1 MLLPIFIISLICLGG
16 VKAEDPEID
25 ISAIKYTNDL
35 ENGETVILVGNGK
48 DYGTIYNYH
57 VYDDDD
63 DQYRND
69 GDDDDCDVQY
79 CLPENW
85 YNVSF
90 DDSSWNSSAAP
101 FGNDDLDGVS
111 PGTIWQSGDG
121 TDPGVLNDNIV
132 IRHYF
137 NYDKKD
143 EILSATLKVVHN
155 NYYVAYLN
163 GQLIRNC
170 YYYNYHDDCY
180 ENDPEYWKT
189 NGDNFLT
196 YDGSSESGPNPDW
209 LVDGENLLAILA
221 YDHCCYQESPAQ
233 WIDVEL
239 VINVQS
245 WKENPIVLGDDLVL
259 GIDFFNNEESNV
271 TDLNVTLEIE
281 GMEFASQTIEIETNK
296 TFEWIVEWTP
306 DKLGEINVTAKVLN
320 ESLTRFIHVG
330 YYAYN
335 FSVDDDY
342 LVGNTSELL
351 TYNITISNEG
361 NVDDNYTFQLFGV
374 PVADDWDVEFVPN
387 IINLAPGETGT
398 VKLEITPD
406 NGTFSGVYELTL
418 TARSQYHGEIADMIV
433 QSGRD
438 NETEW
443 KWVNS
448 TGSRLYEA
456 DNTTWT
462 EIDFEPNSN
471 WTLAPA
477 PFGDD
482 DLGNIDYNTEWA
494 GDNYAYFRHI
504 FYMEDLSNYENDTLS
519 LNMAANNYGTYYL
532 NGEEIFDDLGWGG
545 GHYAQYWNEEI
556 KFNSSLLKE
565 GKNVL
570 ASVVRETGNTQ
581 WFDEE
586 LVSVTPKSSAWGF
599 RPEYIA
605 LKLEVLPVYAFELVA
620 PIDDKAVS
628 EDEAWDLDEGEEWC
642 CGYANW
648 TYEFDIWAYNR
659 GNIGDSYEIN
669 VTLNDTVNFSIVD
682 FDSIIHAEFDEEVTI
697 GLTIVLNPSVTEFS
711 VGEFNVSVTSMNSTD
726 EISLWTVVKARL
738 YVIQDTLPPG
748 TYAQTPSLVNSSSF
762 VVEWYVED
770 WYKDNEILGN
780 DTKYFII
787 EYMTDNGTDGQ
798 TWGEWTVWENFSSE
812 QESEIFTYGF
822 DGYRYRFRSIGG
834 DDAGLI
840 ENKEDRYDTET
851 RVDLTAPYAVLELRM
866 DGNVTNINYI
876 EFEWAVSIQNGTP
889 EVVTGYNAQYR
900 FNGGDWTTFEE
911 DTLAKWAGF
920 NAMVDGIY
928 EFRVITSDVAGN
940 SGISEI
946 SRNITVDTNTPGT
959 RLVELPEFT
968 DAEQIEINLTQIED
982 TVRFALYYSIARE
995 GDEPFVVEWNFYHP
1009 ASADYLI
1016 ADLPILVNVTNQ
1028 NHYYF
1033 KIVAY
1038 DLAGNHLLN
1047 DSYEDI
1053 IVDQDPPMKIRNLE
1067 ITKEN
1072 LIENGTVDVILSF
1085 KSSPSQDL
1093 VGYRIYRSTN
1103 QNETGEII
1111 DEDDSEELYLS
1122 YRDVKVSLGATY
1134 YYSVVAVDRMGFESE
1149 AEVGFID
1156 LVVEEEPVVKDEE
1169 GEGQDITGYMGAGL
1183 LVLLAAGVLGG
1194 GYYFFGM
1201 SSPRNIVTA
1210 VSEVVEEGASNFTE
1224 VDGELLCGAC
1234 GAMFELTDE
1243 RSCPSCG
1250 VFDD

>member
-1 MLLPIFIISLICLGG
+1 MLLGRFSMLLPIFIISMICLGG

-25 ISAIKYTNDL
+25 ISAIKYTNDF
-35 ENGETVILVGNGK
+35 ENGEAVNIVASGK
-48 DYGTIYNYH
+48 NESTEYSFRIF
-57 VYDDDD
+57 DDDD
-63 DQYRND
+63 DFP
-69 GDDDDCDVQY
+69 DDWEEQ
-79 CLPENW
+79 
-85 YNVSF
+85 SF
-90 DDSSWNSSAAP
+90 DDSDWDVGSAP
-101 FGNDDLDGVS
+101 FGNKANEGVE
-111 PGTIWQSGDG
+111 PGTIWQSEYTSGSDGDK
-121 TDPGVLNDNIV
+121 DYII
-132 IRHYF
+132 IRKNF
-137 NYDKKD
+137 TIDD
-143 EILSATLKVVHN
+143 GAAILGGKIKSAYT
-155 NYYVAYLN
+155 NYYAVYLN
-163 GQLIRNC
+163 GQQIQNC
-170 YYYNYHDDCY
+170 LSYSGGCY
-180 ENDPEYWKT
+180 ESEAEYWNKEISIDVDLFIEGNNT
-189 NGDNFLT
+189 LVLVGRDSLWQGGDNT
-196 YDGSSESGPNPDW
+196 TW
-209 LVDGENLLAILA
+209 LDCEL
-221 YDHCCYQESPAQ
+221 
-233 WIDVEL
+233 DVK
-239 VINVQS
+239 VQS

-271 TDLNVTLEIE
+271 TDLNVILEIE
-281 GMEFASQTIEIETNK
+281 GTEFANQTIEIETNK
-296 TFEWIVEWTP
+296 TFEWRVEWTP
-306 DKLGEINVTAKVLN
+306 DRIGEFNVTAKVLN

-335 FSVDDDY
+335 FSVADDY

-361 NVDDNYTFQLFGV
+361 DVDDNYTFQLFG
-374 PVADDWDVEFVPN
+374 AFNDWDVEFVPN
-387 IINLAPGETGT
+387 VINLAPGETGT

-406 NGTFSGVYELTL
+406 NGTFAGVYELTL

-462 EIDFEPNSN
+462 EIDFEPDSN

-477 PFGDD
+477 PFGDN
-482 DLGNIDYNTEWA
+482 DLGGIDYNTEWT
-494 GDNYAYFRHI
+494 GNNYAYFRHI
-504 FYMEDLSNYENDTLS
+504 FYIEDLSDYENDTLS

-532 NGEEIFDDLGWGG
+532 NGEEIFDDLGWGS

-556 KFNSSLLKE
+556 KFNASLLRE

-570 ASVVRETGNTQ
+570 ASVVRETGQTQ

-599 RPEYIA
+599 QPDYLF

-620 PIDDKAVS
+620 PISDKAVS
-628 EDEAWDLDEGEEWC
+628 EDEAWDSEEWC

-762 VVEWYVED
+762 KVEWFVED

-798 TWGEWTVWENFSSE
+798 TWGEWTVWANFSSE

-822 DGYRYRFRSIGG
+822 DGYRYRFRSVGG

-840 ENKEDRYDTET
+840 ENKEDRYDSET
-851 RVDLTAPYAVLELRM
+851 RVDLTAPYVVLELRM

-876 EFEWAVSIQNGTP
+876 ELEWAVSTQNGTP
-889 EVVTGYNAQYR
+889 EIITGYNAQYR

-920 NAMVDGIY
+920 NAMVDGGY
-928 EFRVITSDVAGN
+928 EFRVIASDEAGN
-940 SGISEI
+940 RGISEI
-946 SRNITVDTNTPGT
+946 SRAITVDTKAPDTK
-959 RLVELPEFT
+959 LVELPELT
-968 DAEQIEINLTQIED
+968 DLEQITLNLTQIED
-982 TVRFALYYSIARE
+982 TVNFTLYYSVVRE
-995 GDEPFVVEWNFYHP
+995 GQEISPVEWDIYGN
-1009 ASADYLI
+1009 YLI
-1016 ADLPILVNVTNQ
+1016 TDLPILVNVTNQ
-1028 NHYYF
+1028 FHYYF
-1033 KIVAY
+1033 RVSAY
-1038 DLAGNHLLN
+1038 DLAGNNLEN

-1053 IVDQDPPMKIRNLE
+1053 IVDRDPPMKIRNLG
-1067 ITKEN
+1067 ITKGT

-1085 KSSPSQDL
+1085 MSSQSQDL

-1111 DEDDSEELYLS
+1111 DEDDSEALYLS

-1210 VSEVVEEGASNFTE
+1210 VSEVVEEGTSNFTE

>member
-1 MLLPIFIISLICLGG
+1 MLLPIFIISMICLSG

-48 DYGTIYNYH
+48 DGATVHNYH
-57 VYDDDD
+57 LYDDDD

-69 GDDDDCDVQY
+69 DDDDDCDVQS

-90 DDSSWNSSAAP
+90 DDSNWNSSAAP

-111 PGTIWQSGDG
+111 PGTIWQSEDGSGDYR
-121 TDPGVLNDNIV
+121 VNDHIV

-137 NYDKKD
+137 NYDNED
-143 EILSATLKVVHN
+143 DVISATLKVVHN

-163 GQLIRNC
+163 GELIRNC

-221 YDHCCYQESPAQ
+221 YDHCCYQGDQDQ

-245 WKENPIVLGDDLVL
+245 WKEDPIVLGDDLVL

-281 GMEFASQTIEIETNK
+281 GTEFANQTIEIEANK
-296 TFEWIVEWTP
+296 TFEWTVEWTP
-306 DKLGEINVTAKVLN
+306 DRLGEFNVTAKVIN
-320 ESLTRFIHVG
+320 ESGSYGNPSLTRIIHVG
-330 YYAYN
+330 HYAYN
-335 FSVDDDY
+335 FSVADDY

-361 NVDDNYTFQLFGV
+361 DVDDNYTFQLFG
-374 PVADDWDVEFVPN
+374 AFNDWDVEFVPN
-387 IINLAPGETGT
+387 VINLAPGETGT
-398 VKLEITPD
+398 VRLEITPD
-406 NGTFSGVYELTL
+406 NGTYSGIYELTL
-418 TARSQYHGEIADMIV
+418 TARSQYHGEITGTIV

-448 TGSRLYEA
+448 TGSRLYDA

-462 EIDFEPNSN
+462 EIDFEPGSN

-482 DLGNIDYNTEWA
+482 DLGSIDYNTEWT
-494 GDNYAYFRHI
+494 GNNYAYFRHI
-504 FYMEDLSNYENDTLS
+504 FYIEDLSDYENATLS

-532 NGEEIFDDLGWGG
+532 NGQEMFDDLGQGG

-556 KFNSSLLKE
+556 KFNTSLLKE

-586 LVSVTPKSSAWGF
+586 LVGVTPKSSVWGF
-599 RPEYIA
+599 QPEYLS

-620 PIDDKAVS
+620 PISDMGVK
-628 EDEAWDLDEGEEWC
+628 EDESC
-642 CGYANW
+642 CEQEW
-648 TYEFDIWAYNR
+648 TYKFVIWAYNR
-659 GNIGDSYEIN
+659 GNIEDSYEIN

-682 FDSIIHAEFDEEVTI
+682 VDSIIHAEFDEEVTI
-697 GLTIVLNPSVTEFS
+697 NLTIVLNPSVTEFS
-711 VGEFNVSVTSMNSTD
+711 VGEFNVSVTSMNSTE
-726 EISLWTVVKARL
+726 EISLWEVVKARL
-738 YVIQDTLPPG
+738 YIIPDTLPPG

-762 VVEWYVED
+762 EVEWYIED

-787 EYMTDNGTDGQ
+787 EYMTDNGTNGQ
-798 TWGEWTVWENFSSE
+798 TWGEWTVWGNFSSE
-812 QESEIFTYGF
+812 LKSEIFTYGF

-834 DDAGLI
+834 DDAGLV

-851 RVDLTAPYAVLELRM
+851 LVDLSAPYAVLEVRM
-866 DGNVTNINYI
+866 EGNITNINYI
-876 EFEWAVSIQNGTP
+876 EIEWITSHQD
-889 EVVTGYNAQYR
+889 VTGYSAQYR
-900 FNGGDWTTFEE
+900 FNGGNWTTFEE

-920 NAMVDGIY
+920 NAMIDGIY
-928 EFRVITSDVAGN
+928 EFRVITTDMAN
-940 SGISEI
+940 NRGISEV
-946 SRNITVDTNTPGT
+946 SQNITVDTKAPNT
-959 RLVELPEFT
+959 RLIELPEFT
-968 DAEQIEINLTQIED
+968 DSEQIVINLTQIED
-982 TVRFALYYSIARE
+982 AVNFTLYYSYVRE
-995 GDEPFVVEWNFYHP
+995 GQEVSPVEWDVYG
-1009 ASADYLI
+1009 DYLI
-1016 ADLPILVNVTNQ
+1016 TDLPISINVDNQ
-1028 NHYYF
+1028 FHYYF
-1033 KIVAY
+1033 KMAAY
-1038 DLAGNHLLN
+1038 DLADNHLVN
-1047 DSYEDI
+1047 DSYEETI
-1053 IVDQDPPMKIRNLE
+1053 IDRDPPLKVRNLA
-1067 ITKEN
+1067 IRDGKI
-1072 LIENGTVDVILSF
+1072 IENGTVDVILEF
-1085 KSSPSQDL
+1085 QSSQSQDL
-1093 VGYRIYRSTN
+1093 AGYRIYRSTDP
-1103 QNETGEII
+1103 NETGELIESMKSSGKI
-1111 DEDDSEELYLS
+1111 YLT
-1122 YRDVKVSLGATY
+1122 YRDIKVNLGATY
-1134 YYSVVAVDRMGFESE
+1134 YYSVMAVDRMEFESE
-1149 AEVGFID
+1149 AEIGFID
-1156 LVVEEEPVVKDEE
+1156 LVVEEEPIVEDSESE
-1169 GEGQDITGYMGAGL
+1169 TQDFTGYMAGIM
-1183 LVLLAAGVLGG
+1183 VLLAAGILGG
-1194 GYYFFGM
+1194 GYYFLSP
-1201 SSPRNIVTA
+1201 SSPGNIV
-1210 VSEVVEEGASNFTE
+1210 VGEVVGEGASNFTE

>member
-1 MLLPIFIISLICLGG
+1 MLLGRFSMLLPIFIISMICLGG

-25 ISAIKYTNDL
+25 ISAIKYTNDF
-35 ENGETVILVGNGK
+35 ENGDPITIVFSGK
-48 DYGTIYNYH
+48 DDATAYNYNF
-57 VYDDDD
+57 YDDDD
-63 DQYRND
+63 D
-69 GDDDDCDVQY
+69 DCDQQS
-79 CLPENW
+79 CIPENW
-85 YNVSF
+85 YAVDF
-90 DDSSWNSSAAP
+90 DDSNWNSSAAP
-101 FGNDDLDGVS
+101 FGNDELDGVS
-111 PGTIWQSGDG
+111 PGTIWETEDG
-121 TDPGVLNDNIV
+121 GLKDYLI
-132 IRHYF
+132 IRHHFTYS
-137 NYDKKD
+137 NEY
-143 EILSATLKVVHN
+143 EVISATLNLAHN

-163 GQLIRNC
+163 GNLIRDC
-170 YYYNYHDDCY
+170 DYYQNHDGCY
-180 ENDPEYWKT
+180 EGDAAYW
-189 NGDNFLT
+189 DNVLT

-209 LVDGENLLAILA
+209 LVNGDNVLAILA
-221 YDHCCYQESPAQ
+221 IDITYGQDTDQ

-239 VINVQS
+239 VVNIQA

-271 TDLNVTLEIE
+271 NDLNVTLEIE
-281 GMEFASQTIEIETNK
+281 GTEFANQTIEIEANK
-296 TFEWIVEWTP
+296 TYQWTIEWTP
-306 DKLGEINVTAKVLN
+306 DRLGEFNVTAKVLN

-361 NVDDNYTFQLFGV
+361 DVDDNYTFQLFGV

-387 IINLAPGETGT
+387 IINLAPGETAT

-418 TARSQYHGEIADMIV
+418 TARSQYHGEIENMIV

-462 EIDFEPNSN
+462 EIDFEPDSN

-482 DLGNIDYNTEWA
+482 DLGGVDYNTEWA
-494 GDNYAYFRHI
+494 GNNYAYFRHI
-504 FYMEDLSNYENDTLS
+504 FYIEDLSDYENDTLS

-599 RPEYIA
+599 QPDYLS

-620 PIDDKAVS
+620 PIDDKAVA
-628 EDEAWDLDEGEEWC
+628 EDEQWEDDDWAEGD
-642 CGYANW
+642 ANW

-798 TWGEWTVWENFSSE
+798 TWGEWTVWGNFSSE
-812 QESEIFTYGF
+812 LESGIFTYGF

-851 RVDLTAPYAVLELRM
+851 RVDLTAPYAVLQLRM

-876 EFEWAVSIQNGTP
+876 EPILSI
-889 EVVTGYNAQYR
+889 
-900 FNGGDWTTFEE
+900 
-911 DTLAKWAGF
+911 
-920 NAMVDGIY
+920 
-928 EFRVITSDVAGN
+928 VA
-940 SGISEI
+940 S
-946 SRNITVDTNTPGT
+946 
-959 RLVELPEFT
+959 
-968 DAEQIEINLTQIED
+968 
-982 TVRFALYYSIARE
+982 
-995 GDEPFVVEWNFYHP
+995 
-1009 ASADYLI
+1009 DYLWG
-1016 ADLPILVNVTNQ
+1016 A
-1028 NHYYF
+1028 
-1033 KIVAY
+1033 
-1038 DLAGNHLLN
+1038 
-1047 DSYEDI
+1047 
-1053 IVDQDPPMKIRNLE
+1053 
-1067 ITKEN
+1067 
-1072 LIENGTVDVILSF
+1072 ILSGNCPF
-1085 KSSPSQDL
+1085 KFNVVY
-1093 VGYRIYRSTN
+1093 VGYITIHS
-1103 QNETGEII
+1103 Q
-1111 DEDDSEELYLS
+1111 
-1122 YRDVKVSLGATY
+1122 
-1134 YYSVVAVDRMGFESE
+1134 FEYCIRGS
-1149 AEVGFID
+1149 
-1156 LVVEEEPVVKDEE
+1156 
-1169 GEGQDITGYMGAGL
+1169 
-1183 LVLLAAGVLGG
+1183 
-1194 GYYFFGM
+1194 
-1201 SSPRNIVTA
+1201 
-1210 VSEVVEEGASNFTE
+1210 
-1224 VDGELLCGAC
+1224 
-1234 GAMFELTDE
+1234 
-1243 RSCPSCG
+1243 
-1250 VFDD
+1250 

>member
-504 FYMEDLSNYENDTLS
+504 FYIEDLSNYENDTLS

>member
-1 MLLPIFIISLICLGG
+1 MICLGG

-69 GDDDDCDVQY
+69 DDDDDCNVQY

-111 PGTIWQSGDG
+111 PGTIWQSDEGG
-121 TDPGVLNDNIV
+121 DPGVLNDNIV

-170 YYYNYHDDCY
+170 YYYNYHDDCF
-180 ENDPEYWKT
+180 ERNPEYW
-189 NGDNFLT
+189 NEDEDNFLT
-196 YDGSSESGPNPDW
+196 YDGSDESGPNPDW

-221 YDHCCYQESPAQ
+221 YDYCCWQGDNDQ

-239 VINVQS
+239 VVNVKS

-259 GIDFFNNEESNV
+259 GIDFFNHEESNV

-320 ESLTRFIHVG
+320 ESLTRFIYVG

-361 NVDDNYTFQLFGV
+361 DVGDNYTFQLFGV
-374 PVADDWDVEFVPN
+374 PVAYDWDVEFVPN

-406 NGTFSGVYELTL
+406 NGTFSGIYELTL

-448 TGSRLYEA
+448 TGGRLYEES
-456 DNTTWT
+456 NTTWT
-462 EIDFEPNSN
+462 EIDFEPDSN
-471 WTLAPA
+471 WTLSPA

-482 DLGNIDYNTEWA
+482 DLGSIDYNTEWA
-494 GDNYAYFRHI
+494 GNNYAYFRHI
-504 FYMEDLSNYENDTLS
+504 FHIEDLSDYENDTLS

-532 NGEEIFDDLGWGG
+532 NGEEIFDDLGWGS

-599 RPEYIA
+599 QPEYIA
-605 LKLEVLPVYAFELVA
+605 LKLEVLPVYAFELEA
-620 PIDDKAVS
+620 PIIDKAVS
-628 EDEAWDLDEGEEWC
+628 KLEAC
-642 CGYANW
+642 CEYANW
-648 TYEFDIWAYNR
+648 TYQFGIWIHNR

-669 VTLNDTVNFSIVD
+669 VTLNDTVNFSIVY
-682 FDSIIHAEFDEEVTI
+682 FDSIIHAEFDEGGTI
-697 GLTIVLNPSVTEFS
+697 NLTIVLNPSVTEFS

-726 EISLWTVVKARL
+726 EMSLWTVVKARL
-738 YVIQDTLPPG
+738 YVKPDGLPPG
-748 TYAQTPSLVNSSSF
+748 TYTQTLSLVNSSSF
-762 VVEWYVED
+762 KVEWYIEE
-770 WYKDNEILGN
+770 WYKNNEIDGN

-798 TWGEWTVWENFSSE
+798 TWSNWTVLGNFSAEQKSTIFSE
-812 QESEIFTYGF
+812 GL
-822 DGYRYRFRSIGG
+822 DGHKYRFRSIGG
-834 DDAGLI
+834 DDDGLI
-840 ENKEDRYDTET
+840 ENKEEKYDCET
-851 RVDLTAPYAVLELRM
+851 LVDISSPYAIIKLKM
-866 DGNVTNINYI
+866 DSNLTNINYI
-876 EFEWAVSIQNGTP
+876 EFEW
-889 EVVTGYNAQYR
+889 EVTDYDITGYEPQYR
-900 FNGGDWTTFEE
+900 FNDGNWTTIQKN
-911 DTLAKWAGF
+911 LLSKWIGF
-920 NAMVDGIY
+920 NIPEDGDY
-928 EFRVITSDVAGN
+928 EFRVISLDQAGN
-940 SGISEI
+940 QGISEI
-946 SRNITVDTNTPGT
+946 SSKITVDTIAPNTN
-959 RLVELPEFT
+959 
-968 DAEQIEINLTQIED
+968 IINLPKLTDLLQIDIDLENLED
-982 TVRFALYYSIARE
+982 TINFTLYYSIVDDTPYTSPGAWFKYE
-995 GDEPFVVEWNFYHP
+995 
-1009 ASADYLI
+1009 DYLI
-1016 ADLPILVNVTNQ
+1016 QDLPITMNIN
-1028 NHYYF
+1028 NKFHYFF
-1033 KIVAY
+1033 KIKAY
-1038 DLAGNHLLN
+1038 DLAGNYHINETYIDFIVDRDPPNNIENLKIN
-1047 DSYEDI
+1047 DNKQIVNGTIDVVISFTQPVLQTSDDI
-1053 IVDQDPPMKIRNLE
+1053 IE
-1067 ITKEN
+1067 
-1072 LIENGTVDVILSF
+1072 
-1085 KSSPSQDL
+1085 
-1093 VGYRIYRSTN
+1093 YRIYRSNRT
-1103 QNETGEII
+1103 NETGNLIATVEYG
-1111 DEDDSEELYLS
+1111 DLYIF
-1122 YRDVKVSLGATY
+1122 YRDSGVKMGDVY
-1134 YYSVVAVDRMGFESE
+1134 YYSVSATDRMGFESKLE
-1149 AEVGFID
+1149 TEFIN
-1156 LVVEEEPVVKDEE
+1156 LTVEDEMIIEDQEE
-1169 GEGQDITGYMGAGL
+1169 GTILPLYLGVGAGGL
-1183 LVLLAAGVLGG
+1183 LLIASGAA
-1194 GYYFFGM
+1194 GYYFIGRKANE
-1201 SSPRNIVTA
+1201 SVIDV
-1210 VSEVVEEGASNFTE
+1210 VSEIIEQKPSNFTE
-1224 VDGELLCGAC
+1224 MDGDLLCGEC
-1234 GAMFELTDE
+1234 GSMFLKPLPGAEIN
-1243 RSCPSCG
+1243 CPSCG
-1250 VFDD
+1250 TVSDK

>member
-1 MLLPIFIISLICLGG
+1 MLLPVFIISMICLGG

-25 ISAIKYTNDL
+25 ISAIKYTNDF
-35 ENGETVILVGNGK
+35 ENGDPITIVFSGK
-48 DYGTIYNYH
+48 DDATAYNYNF
-57 VYDDDD
+57 YDDDD
-63 DQYRND
+63 D
-69 GDDDDCDVQY
+69 DCDQQS
-79 CLPENW
+79 CIPENW
-85 YNVSF
+85 YAVDF
-90 DDSSWNSSAAP
+90 DDSNWNSSAAP
-101 FGNDDLDGVS
+101 FGNDELDGVS
-111 PGTIWQSGDG
+111 PGTIWETEDG
-121 TDPGVLNDNIV
+121 GLKDYLI
-132 IRHYF
+132 IRHHFTYS
-137 NYDKKD
+137 NEY
-143 EILSATLKVVHN
+143 EVISATLNLAHN

-163 GQLIRNC
+163 GNLIRDC
-170 YYYNYHDDCY
+170 DYYQNHDGCY
-180 ENDPEYWKT
+180 EGDAAYW
-189 NGDNFLT
+189 DNVLT

-209 LVDGENLLAILA
+209 LVNGDNVLAILA
-221 YDHCCYQESPAQ
+221 IDITYGQDTDQ

-239 VINVQS
+239 VVNIQA

-271 TDLNVTLEIE
+271 NDLNVTLEIE
-281 GMEFASQTIEIETNK
+281 GTEFANQTIEIEANK
-296 TFEWIVEWTP
+296 TYQWTIEWTP
-306 DKLGEINVTAKVLN
+306 DRLGEFNVTAKVLN

-361 NVDDNYTFQLFGV
+361 DVDDNYTFQLFGV

-387 IINLAPGETGT
+387 IINLAPGETAT

-418 TARSQYHGEIADMIV
+418 TARSQYHGEIENMIV

-462 EIDFEPNSN
+462 EIDFEPDSN

-482 DLGNIDYNTEWA
+482 DLGGVDYNTEWT
-494 GDNYAYFRHI
+494 GNNYAYFRHI
-504 FYMEDLSNYENDTLS
+504 FYIEDLNDYEKDTLS

-599 RPEYIA
+599 QPDYLS

-620 PIDDKAVS
+620 PISDKAVS
-628 EDEAWDLDEGEEWC
+628 EDEAWDDDEWC

-798 TWGEWTVWENFSSE
+798 TWGEWTVWGNFSSE
-812 QESEIFTYGF
+812 LESGIFTYGF
-822 DGYRYRFRSIGG
+822 DGYRYRFRSVGG

-876 EFEWAVSIQNGTP
+876 ELEWAVSTQNGTP
-889 EVVTGYNAQYR
+889 EIITGYDAQYR

-920 NAMVDGIY
+920 NAMVDGVY
-928 EFRVITSDVAGN
+928 EFRVITSDEAGN
-940 SGISEI
+940 KGISEI
-946 SRNITVDTNTPGT
+946 SRNITVDTKAPDTK
-959 RLVELPEFT
+959 LVELPELT
-968 DAEQIEINLTQIED
+968 DLEKITLDLTQIED
-982 TVRFALYYSIARE
+982 TVNFTLYYSVVRE
-995 GDEPFVVEWNFYHP
+995 EQGMPEFEEWDIYG
-1009 ASADYLI
+1009 DYLI
-1016 ADLPILVNVTNQ
+1016 ADLPISINVDNQ
-1028 NHYYF
+1028 FHYYF
-1033 KIVAY
+1033 KVIAY
-1038 DLAGNHLLN
+1038 DLAGNHFVN
-1047 DSYEDI
+1047 DSYEDV
-1053 IVDQDPPMKIRNLE
+1053 IVDRDPPMKIRNLE
-1067 ITKEN
+1067 ITDGN

-1085 KSSPSQDL
+1085 KSSQSQDL

-1103 QNETGEII
+1103 QSETGEII
-1111 DEDDSEELYLS
+1111 DNMESEALYLS

-1134 YYSVVAVDRMGFESE
+1134 YYSVMAVDRMGFESE

-1210 VSEVVEEGASNFTE
+1210 VSEVVEEGTSNFTE

>member
-1 MLLPIFIISLICLGG
+1 MSLGRFSMLLPVFIISMICLGG

-25 ISAIKYTNDL
+25 ISAIKYTNDF
-35 ENGETVILVGNGK
+35 ENGDPVTIVFSGK
-48 DYGTIYNYH
+48 DDATAYNYNF
-57 VYDDDD
+57 YDDDD
-63 DQYRND
+63 D
-69 GDDDDCDVQY
+69 DCDQQS
-79 CLPENW
+79 CIPENW
-85 YNVSF
+85 YAVDF
-90 DDSSWNSSAAP
+90 DDSNWNSSAAP
-101 FGNDDLDGVS
+101 FGNDELDGVS
-111 PGTIWQSGDG
+111 PGTIWETEDG
-121 TDPGVLNDNIV
+121 GLKDYLI
-132 IRHYF
+132 IRHHFTYS
-137 NYDKKD
+137 NEY
-143 EILSATLKVVHN
+143 EVISATLNLAHN

-163 GQLIRNC
+163 GNLIRDC
-170 YYYNYHDDCY
+170 DYYQNHDGCY
-180 ENDPEYWKT
+180 EGDAAYW
-189 NGDNFLT
+189 DNVLT

-209 LVDGENLLAILA
+209 LVNGDNVLAILA
-221 YDHCCYQESPAQ
+221 IDITYGQDTDQ

-239 VINVQS
+239 VVNIQA

-271 TDLNVTLEIE
+271 NDLNVTLEIE
-281 GMEFASQTIEIETNK
+281 GTEFANQTIEIEANK
-296 TFEWIVEWTP
+296 TYQWTIEWTP
-306 DKLGEINVTAKVLN
+306 DRLGEFNVTAKVLN

-361 NVDDNYTFQLFGV
+361 DVDDNYTFQLFGV

-387 IINLAPGETGT
+387 IINLAPGETAT

-418 TARSQYHGEIADMIV
+418 TARSQYHGEIENMIV

-462 EIDFEPNSN
+462 EIDFEPDSN

-482 DLGNIDYNTEWA
+482 DLGGVDYNTEWT
-494 GDNYAYFRHI
+494 GNNYAYFRHI
-504 FYMEDLSNYENDTLS
+504 FYIEDLNDYEKDTLS

-532 NGEEIFDDLGWGG
+532 NGEEIFDDLGWGS

-599 RPEYIA
+599 QPDYLS

-620 PIDDKAVS
+620 PISDKAVS
-628 EDEAWDLDEGEEWC
+628 EDEAWDDDEWC

-682 FDSIIHAEFDEEVTI
+682 FDSIIHADFDEEVTI

-798 TWGEWTVWENFSSE
+798 TWGEWTVWGNFSSE
-812 QESEIFTYGF
+812 LESGIFTYGF
-822 DGYRYRFRSIGG
+822 DGYRYRFRSVGG

-876 EFEWAVSIQNGTP
+876 ELEWAVSTQNGTP
-889 EVVTGYNAQYR
+889 EIITGYDAQYR

-920 NAMVDGIY
+920 NAMVDGVY
-928 EFRVITSDVAGN
+928 EFRVITSDEAGN
-940 SGISEI
+940 KGISEI
-946 SRNITVDTNTPGT
+946 SRNITVDTKAPDVK
-959 RLVELPEFT
+959 LIELPELT
-968 DAEQIEINLTQIED
+968 DLEQITINLTQIED
-982 TVRFALYYSIARE
+982 AVNFTLYYSVVRE
-995 GDEPFVVEWNFYHP
+995 GQEISPVEWDIYGN
-1009 ASADYLI
+1009 YLI
-1016 ADLPILVNVTNQ
+1016 TDLPILVSVDNQ
-1028 NHYYF
+1028 FHYYF
-1033 KIVAY
+1033 KVIAY
-1038 DLAGNHLLN
+1038 DLAENHFVN

-1053 IVDQDPPMKIRNLE
+1053 IVDRDPPMKVRNLE
-1067 ITKEN
+1067 ITKGN

-1085 KSSPSQDL
+1085 MSSQSQDL

-1103 QNETGEII
+1103 QSETGEII
-1111 DEDDSEELYLS
+1111 DNMESEALYLS

-1134 YYSVVAVDRMGFESE
+1134 YYSVMAVDRMGFESE

-1210 VSEVVEEGASNFTE
+1210 VSEVVEEGTSNFTE